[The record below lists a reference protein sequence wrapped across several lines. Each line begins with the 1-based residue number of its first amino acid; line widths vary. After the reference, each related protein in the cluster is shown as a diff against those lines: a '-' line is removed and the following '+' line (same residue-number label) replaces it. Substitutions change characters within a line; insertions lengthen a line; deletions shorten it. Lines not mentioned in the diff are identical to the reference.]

1 MFAMISYQDMIVIL
15 IIALLLFG
23 PQKLPE
29 IGKQVGNLIR
39 EFRNMTGD
47 VHRALDLD
55 INNHHGYDNSYDQG
69 YAHRNESTYDYKN
82 DTAYEDDLVEE
93 TKAIEPFSYSAPTSG
108 APIAATATAA
118 DTATIPPAPSES
130 AHETSVS
137 LDIAETSGA
146 RVYNEPVA
154 AEPEKLAVSSVAR

>member
-1 MFAMISYQDMIVIL
+1 MFAMISYQDMIVIM

-55 INNHHGYDNSYDQG
+55 SHNHNDYDQG
-69 YAHRNESTYDYKN
+69 YANRNGSLYDYKSN
-82 DTAYEDDLVEE
+82 TTYEDDIVDDA
-93 TKAIEPFSYSAPTSG
+93 KAIEPFSYSAPASG
-108 APIAATATAA
+108 TPIAATNTVA
-118 DTATIPPAPSES
+118 DTASTLTPSSES
-130 AHETSVS
+130 TVEASAPQET
-137 LDIAETSGA
+137 AETSGA

-154 AEPEKLAVSSVAR
+154 TEPETVAVSSVEREK